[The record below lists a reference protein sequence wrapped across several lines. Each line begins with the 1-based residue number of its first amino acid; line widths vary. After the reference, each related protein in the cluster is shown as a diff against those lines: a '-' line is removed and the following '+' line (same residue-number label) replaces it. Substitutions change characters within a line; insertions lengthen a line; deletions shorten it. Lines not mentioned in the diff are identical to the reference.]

1 MQSLRVSNT
10 RCLPEKSSSRARG
23 VFSNK
28 TRFVFAHEAHLCHRT
43 DFLFEALVAMLRTC
57 VFLRHPYISAAQ
69 LQEWSMRKR
78 VTYQAVIV
86 ILAGGNLASYHRSWS
101 CLPCHCDSHHG
112 NHQVSTYITKYIK
125 YTLWKLM
132 KASIADDKYH
142 PNNMTSQFQA
152 WFP

>member
-1 MQSLRVSNT
+1 MQSLGVSNA
-10 RCLPEKSSSRARG
+10 RCFPEKSSSRARG

-78 VTYQAVIV
+78 VTYRASPEYGLISIFHSVKKMHISSRHTHNLNLEMPNV
-86 ILAGGNLASYHRSWS
+86 HCLSLDPCTEWVSFFGSRIGNVQ
-101 CLPCHCDSHHG
+101 C
-112 NHQVSTYITKYIK
+112 
-125 YTLWKLM
+125 
-132 KASIADDKYH
+132 
-142 PNNMTSQFQA
+142 
-152 WFP
+152 

>member
-78 VTYQAVIV
+78 VTYRAVPYLYLYLCFVLISV
-86 ILAGGNLASYHRSWS
+86 EMEKAGGKRCPMCNNQKGMGA
-101 CLPCHCDSHHG
+101 PPKPKPKVG
-112 NHQVSTYITKYIK
+112 K
-125 YTLWKLM
+125 TLRY
-132 KASIADDKYH
+132 A
-142 PNNMTSQFQA
+142 
-152 WFP
+152 